1 MGSGSFRW
9 RSRKLHKREVWAS
22 APCANASRRWA
33 GRSQW
38 RALPARAQPSSSTS
52 PLTEIALLSRRA
64 QERRVVSETIR
75 LVIADDHPVVRDGLR
90 AMLDTQPDIDVIG
103 EASTGAEALSMARA
117 LRPDLVLMDLQ
128 MPELDGASATER
140 IRAEHEDVQVL
151 ILTTYD
157 TDADISR
164 AVEAGATG
172 YLLKDARREDLFS
185 AIRLA
190 ARGES
195 VLSPGVASRVLG
207 RMRAPAEE
215 ALSSREIEVLGAVAR
230 GLTNR
235 EVARELHVSEATVK
249 THLLHV
255 FAKLGVDD
263 RTAAVTVALER
274 GIIRLNRPQI

>member
-1 MGSGSFRW
+1 
-9 RSRKLHKREVWAS
+9 
-22 APCANASRRWA
+22 
-33 GRSQW
+33 
-38 RALPARAQPSSSTS
+38 
-52 PLTEIALLSRRA
+52 
-64 QERRVVSETIR
+64 

-90 AMLDTQPDIDVIG
+90 AMLDTQPDIDVVG
-103 EASTGAEALSMARA
+103 EASTGAEALSMARS

-128 MPELDGASATER
+128 MPELDGASATRR
-140 IRAEHEDVQVL
+140 IRAKHEDVHVL
-151 ILTTYD
+151 VLTTYD

-172 YLLKDARREDLFS
+172 YLLKDARREDLFN
-185 AIRLA
+185 AVRLA

-215 ALSSREIEVLGAVAR
+215 ALSVREIEVLAAVAR
-230 GLTNR
+230 GLSNR

-274 GIIRLNRPQI
+274 GIFRLDRPQI